1 MKERYQQDVV
11 PALKL
16 SDTIFNRIG
25 MWPFW
30 IAILAG
36 LVIAA
41 VTGRRRRNRT

>member
-1 MKERYQQDVV
+1 V

-16 SDTIFNRIG
+16 PDTIFNRIG

-36 LVIAA
+36 LAIAVFSRPRPKRKA
-41 VTGRRRRNRT
+41 